1 MVYLH
6 QEKRIKLLT
15 GAQSPAILGPD
26 ARKMPLAPA
35 EAGLFAKHVYG
46 WITDSLA
53 GQYFPPRLPMR
64 ALQKHA
70 ALEYDALEYG
80 TLECAA
86 LKGRP
91 LPEKTIR
98 PTGTRV
104 GA

>member
-1 MVYLH
+1 M
-6 QEKRIKLLT
+6 
-15 GAQSPAILGPD
+15 
-26 ARKMPLAPA
+26 
-35 EAGLFAKHVYG
+35 
-46 WITDSLA
+46 A

>member
-1 MVYLH
+1 M
-6 QEKRIKLLT
+6 QEKCP
-15 GAQSPAILGPD
+15 SP
-26 ARKMPLAPA
+26 PA

-53 GQYFPPRLPMR
+53 GKYFPPRLPMR
-64 ALQKHA
+64 ALQRHA

-86 LKGRP
+86 LKLRP

-98 PTGTRV
+98 PTGTRI